1 MLPKKSTSYLC
12 LTLLV
17 SGLVSGILASTATA
31 QTIESSSETL
41 EVKADTSTVEND
53 LPATE
58 ASEETEKLEVET
70 NTTTFEVKNT
80 LPPITN
86 PKKLADVELPPRTLN
101 EFGKISPEVNVE
113 PAQNPSLSSQ
123 ETAQT
128 TATPTESTVKILPR
142 VGVNFTS
149 GSGVGYSSSFTSL
162 EGFLPLS
169 SGTTNNLPFLEGRVL
184 LSTENAL
191 LSSNLVLGYRTYNPK
206 DNRILG
212 GYVAYN
218 TRDTGNSNFNQLG
231 VGVESLG
238 DWDVRA
244 NAYIPVGDTRQ
255 KTQETISNNNL
266 SLSEPVFQGNFLAQ
280 TRTQQ
285 GQINRRFEAAMAG
298 FDVEAGTKIAR
309 IGKTGELRGY
319 AGLYYY
325 DAPGSA
331 DILGFST
338 RLEARPTDNL
348 RLGVSLSNDAT
359 YGTNLVLSVGA
370 NFPGTRPRNIG
381 KENTVLAR
389 LGESVARN
397 VNIVVDEQQEV
408 ESFTRQET
416 VFVTN
421 PNTGQPWR
429 FQHVNLG
436 IGTGNGTFES
446 PTGDVASAL
455 AVAQPEDIV
464 YVQPGT
470 NPSIPA
476 FQIPDRVQVLSTGPV
491 QLINTV
497 EGNLQLPSS
506 AAGVRPQVT
515 GTVTIGNRT
524 TLSGFE
530 IATTTGAGIAGTNIS
545 DVTIRENAIASSVSE
560 GILLQNVTGQVAIA
574 NNTINNSGL
583 EGFSLRNNQGQV
595 TLLLTENSIANNG
608 AAADDGDGVNVE
620 LSNSATGTFNIEKNA
635 IANNSSNS
643 GIADGIEI
651 RIFDN
656 ASGTFNVSNNQISRN
671 QFKGINIQLDSTSAG
686 TFNITNNSIQ
696 ENLDDGI
703 TLQLNDQATGT
714 FNISNNPE
722 ISQNGLFGIAILL
735 SDSTSGT
742 FNITSNTIQEN
753 QNNGVN
759 IQLNDTAAGTI
770 NVSNNQQIA
779 RNGLNGIF
787 TTTNETSQLRLTI
800 DSNQISDNSF
810 TSLSINS
817 FDSSNTFASVALNTL
832 TGGSLG
838 DLEVIASGVDD
849 TICLRSRQNTIGNL
863 LLDDSLGG
871 TIQAEDGIS
880 TNNIATSNVTNW
892 SGTNVAAGS
901 CGFP

>member
-12 LTLLV
+12 ATLLV
-17 SGLVSGILASTATA
+17 SGLASGILATTATA
-31 QTIESSSETL
+31 QTIESSSEL
-41 EVKADTSTVEND
+41 EVKVDTTTVENH
-53 LPATE
+53 LSVTE

-70 NTTTFEVKNT
+70 NTKNFEVKNT
-80 LPPITN
+80 FPPITN

-101 EFGKISPEVNVE
+101 EFGKVSPEVNAE
-113 PAQNPSLSSQ
+113 PAQNPPISSQ

-128 TATPTESTVKILPR
+128 TTTPTESTVKILPR
-142 VGVNFTS
+142 VGVNFTT
-149 GSGVGYSSSFTSL
+149 GPGVGYSSSFTSL
-162 EGFLPLS
+162 EGFIPLS
-169 SGTTNNLPFLEGRVL
+169 SGKTNNLPFLEGRVL

-206 DNRILG
+206 DNRVYG

-285 GQINRRFEAAMAG
+285 GQINRRFEAAMTG
-298 FDVEAGTKIAR
+298 FDVEAGTKIAQ
-309 IGKTGELRGY
+309 IGKTGDLRGY

-359 YGTNLVLSVGA
+359 FGTNLVLSVGA

-506 AAGVRPQVT
+506 GAGVRPQVT

-595 TLLLTENSIANNG
+595 TLSLTENSIANNG

-635 IANNSSNS
+635 IANNSSNN

-651 RIFDN
+651 RIIDN
-656 ASGTFNVSNNQISRN
+656 ASGTFNVSDNQISRN
-671 QFKGINIQLDSTSAG
+671 QFKGINIELDSTSSG
-686 TFNITNNSIQ
+686 TFNITNNRIQ

-787 TTTNETSQLRLTI
+787 TTTSETSRLRLTI
-800 DSNQISDNSF
+800 DSNQISENSF

-838 DLEVIASGVDD
+838 DLEVITSGVDD
-849 TICLRSRQNTIGNL
+849 IVCLRSRQNTIGNL

-880 TNNIATSNVTNW
+880 TNNIGTSNVTNW